1 MYENQL
7 GALTNQQFNVEQT
20 NFALQSMQDNVQ
32 TVRAMQAAGKQLKQ
46 NFKQPELNINKI
58 ENMQDDMADLMVR
71 PTVTG
76 GSGSITAQ
84 GQHCDLS
91 LHTRGCLLSSGGP
104 SVKDSLTELWLHTCG
119 CTSKALGEGGEGLR
133 SNLSRLMW
141 ASLMGCSRAHV

>member
-1 MYENQL
+1 MLKSKRMYENQL

-71 PTVTG
+71 LPNMDG
-76 GSGSITAQ
+76 NGSG
-84 GQHCDLS
+84 
-91 LHTRGCLLSSGGP
+91 
-104 SVKDSLTELWLHTCG
+104 
-119 CTSKALGEGGEGLR
+119 
-133 SNLSRLMW
+133 
-141 ASLMGCSRAHV
+141 